1 MSDQREQPQSQRA
14 EQNARRPYVKPSITR
29 VELRAEEAVLGA
41 CKTASTAGP
50 VAPQCASL
58 GCSSIAS

>member
-1 MSDQREQPQSQRA
+1 MTPNPADSRKSGQSVK
-14 EQNARRPYVKPSITR
+14 RPYAKPTITR

-41 CKTASTAGP
+41 CKTATTAGP
-50 VAPQCASL
+50 ASPQCATL